1 MQEHL
6 IIDGNN
12 ALHAIPDISKELTK
26 DRNLARDSLLRFL
39 APLQSNENG
48 LLTVVFDGKCGKGRL
63 YQYEGIK
70 NYTVIYSS
78 SVQGADGVIEK
89 MLIASKFP
97 ERISVA
103 TNDGLIR
110 NCAFQ
115 TGASTI
121 RIEELLKKLDGA
133 INRTKIRLNPQ
144 KTNHQEGP
152 LQNRLNIP
160 DIN

>member
-1 MQEHL
+1 
-6 IIDGNN
+6 
-12 ALHAIPDISKELTK
+12 
-26 DRNLARDSLLRFL
+26 
-39 APLQSNENG
+39 
-48 LLTVVFDGKCGKGRL
+48 LTVVFDGKGGKGRL